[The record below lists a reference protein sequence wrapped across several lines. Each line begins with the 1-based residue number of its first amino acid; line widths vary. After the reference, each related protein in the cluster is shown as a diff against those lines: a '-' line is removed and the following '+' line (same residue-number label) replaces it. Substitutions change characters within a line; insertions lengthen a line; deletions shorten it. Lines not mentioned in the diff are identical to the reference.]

1 MKRVRSKPNA
11 SRHPARRAPR
21 KPAPTVRFQLSPERG
36 EKPKGNR
43 RRYKVDRFP
52 PDVRLTIYS
61 GFINHEPY
69 KKIRA
74 AVKEQGYHIT
84 EQALSRF
91 WRNCWFAEVD
101 LLREARIYKDL
112 ICKALKLGDSTESG
126 KIAEEL
132 LYTLAIKAHA
142 AIGKRDPVALFREA
156 RDQEKVHG
164 GKSAARSR
172 TASGSPISSSPVS
185 DEEMDQKIR
194 EIYGIPEPADLPE
207 ESLTPHAEESKS

>member
-1 MKRVRSKPNA
+1 VKRPRSKPKHR
-11 SRHPARRAPR
+11 RHPARRAPR
-21 KPAPTVRFQLSPERG
+21 KQAPTVRFHLSPEPG

-52 PDVRLTIYS
+52 PDVRLTVYN

-74 AVKEQGYHIT
+74 AVKAQGYHIT

-91 WRNCWFAEVD
+91 WRNCWFTEVD

-112 ICKALKLGDSTESG
+112 ICKALKLGESTESG

-142 AIGKRDPVALFREA
+142 AIEKKDPVVLFREA

-172 TASGSPISSSPVS
+172 GSTGSPAEKARSMHDRWRQLYGLDQT
-185 DEEMDQKIR
+185 DENDSEAEK
-194 EIYGIPEPADLPE
+194 E
-207 ESLTPHAEESKS
+207 E